1 MDQDFVTIGLDL
13 FSQGLEAHHN
23 LDVDIVKKGPLKRI
37 HYLQEQ
43 ELSMYQSKLFDN
55 SDF

>member
-1 MDQDFVTIGLDL
+1 MDQDFVTIGLEL
-13 FSQGLEAHHN
+13 FTQGLEANHN

-55 SDF
+55 SYF